1 MKKIFLFLV
10 LIFSSVTY
18 SDWELTTSGTSNDLL
33 YVLFVNSNT
42 GYACGDLGT
51 MIRTTNGG
59 VSWTSHAT
67 GTNDVLTSMAVNPSN
82 INVVYAAGF
91 NGVLL
96 KTTNAGNNWAL
107 QNVGGI
113 YNAIVFKDANTGIA
127 AGIGGIV
134 YRTTNAGTNWV
145 NVNPGIGL
153 VTISSL
159 YIGGGIIYGGCS
171 SGKIIKSTNNGLN
184 WTNYQTPS
192 SFGFYS
198 IYFPNDVTG
207 YAVDNTGKV
216 FKTSNSGVNWS
227 QISVHSGTKF
237 AITRNGIDMFM
248 CGVQGKILKSSN
260 NGVNWIT
267 QTTGTSIDFYGM
279 QFLNQNVGFAV
290 GQNGSIYRTSN
301 GGEPIGI
308 NVISNEVP
316 YSYSLSQNYP
326 NPFNPETKFKFR
338 VSESSPVEITI
349 YNTEGKQIDIL
360 LNRVLS
366 AGYYEAEWNG
376 TNYPSGVYF
385 YRFKSKNFSE
395 TKKMIMIK

>member
-1 MKKIFLFLV
+1 MKKNILL
-10 LIFSSVTY
+10 LIIIFSSAIHA
-18 SDWELTTSGTSNDLL
+18 DWELTTSATSNDLL

-51 MIRTTNGG
+51 IIRTTNGG
-59 VSWTSHAT
+59 QNWTSHVT
-67 GTNDVLTSMAVNPSN
+67 GTNEILTSMAVNPSN

-91 NGVLL
+91 NGTLL

-107 QNVGGI
+107 QNVGGL

-145 NVNPGIGL
+145 NVDPGIGL
-153 VTISSL
+153 ITISSL
-159 YIGGGIIYGGCS
+159 YIGGGVIYGGCS

-216 FKTSNSGVNWS
+216 FKSSNSGVNWS
-227 QISVHSGTKF
+227 QISVHSGTKYT
-237 AITRNGIDMFM
+237 ITRNGIDMFM
-248 CGVQGKILKSSN
+248 CGVQGKIIKSSN

-267 QTTGTSIDFYGM
+267 QTTGTSIDFYCM
-279 QFLNQNVGFAV
+279 QFVNQNFGFAV
-290 GQNGSIYRTSN
+290 GEGGAVYRTTN

-316 YSYSLSQNYP
+316 DKYSLSQNYP
-326 NPFNPETKFKFR
+326 NPFNPVTKFKFQ
-338 VSESSPVEITI
+338 VNESTPVEITI
-349 YNTEGKQIDIL
+349 YNSEGKQIEKL
-360 LNRVLS
+360 LNSVLS
-366 AGYYEAEWNG
+366 AGYYEAEWDG

-385 YRFKSKNFSE
+385 YRLKSAKYTE
-395 TKKMIMIK
+395 TKKMILVK